1 MNKNTL
7 LQIENATI
15 FHHYKTILNDV
26 NLNLSEGEFIYIIGK
41 TGSGK
46 SSLLRTIYSDIPLK
60 MGTINFDNQ
69 NISQL
74 SKSDLPF
81 LRRKIGIIFQDFQ
94 LFQDRNAYENIK
106 FVMESTGWK
115 DQEKIDQKI
124 KYLLETVGLENK
136 SENYPY
142 ELSVYQLTKTENLL
156 VMTSTDDVTTKKLNS
171 WKKIGINRLSLGVQ
185 TFNDNLLKQL
195 NRIHTSKDAIKSI
208 NKIKN
213 IFNNYSIDLMFG
225 TPNSSWRFNYNYISL
240 SNNIECDR
248 F

>member
-81 LRRKIGIIFQDFQ
+81 LRRKI
-94 LFQDRNAYENIK
+94 E
-106 FVMESTGWK
+106 
-115 DQEKIDQKI
+115 
-124 KYLLETVGLENK
+124 
-136 SENYPY
+136 
-142 ELSVYQLTKTENLL
+142 
-156 VMTSTDDVTTKKLNS
+156 
-171 WKKIGINRLSLGVQ
+171 
-185 TFNDNLLKQL
+185 
-195 NRIHTSKDAIKSI
+195 
-208 NKIKN
+208 
-213 IFNNYSIDLMFG
+213 
-225 TPNSSWRFNYNYISL
+225 
-240 SNNIECDR
+240 
-248 F
+248 